1 MSSTW
6 TLCNIAGMTLYL
18 LLASRLWPIDGEEG
32 TPGGPGDAFYV
43 FFVLRPFLLIILVM
57 HVIAFFRV
65 IRTAE
70 KRSSALLAWIIV
82 AALWG
87 GVFLIDQAR
96 HACAISEK
104 YS

>member
-1 MSSTW
+1 M
-6 TLCNIAGMTLYL
+6 ALYL
-18 LLASRLWPIDGEEG
+18 LLASRIWPIDGEEG

-43 FFVLRPFLLIILVM
+43 FFVLWPFLLIILVM
-57 HVIAFFRV
+57 HVISFFRI

-70 KRSSALLAWIIV
+70 KRRSALLAWIIV

-87 GVFLIDQAR
+87 GVLLIDQAR
-96 HACAISEK
+96 HAYVISEE